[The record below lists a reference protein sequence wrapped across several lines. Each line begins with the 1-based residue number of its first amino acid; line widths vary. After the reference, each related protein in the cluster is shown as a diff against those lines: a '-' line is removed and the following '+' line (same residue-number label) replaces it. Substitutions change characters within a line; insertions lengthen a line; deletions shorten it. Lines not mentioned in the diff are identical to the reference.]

1 MKKKTRAGG
10 SYLNSLN
17 SLLKMHETWSTNSLT
32 LRGQKEGG
40 LGGLL
45 ACEINALDF
54 RLNVFS
60 MGKFGV

>member
-1 MKKKTRAGG
+1 
-10 SYLNSLN
+10 
-17 SLLKMHETWSTNSLT
+17 MHETWSTNSLT

-54 RLNVFS
+54 RLNVFPWES
-60 MGKFGV
+60 LVSDKL